1 MTDGGTA
8 PIESVEVTDVTED
21 KPRRRRRTGLW
32 LGIGIP
38 GGLLVAGAIAASFVL
53 IAPGVAVA
61 GAPVGFH
68 TAGTA
73 AQAIEQRV
81 NDATISIGGVEVTGE
96 DLGAQVDAEEAA
108 ARAFEDHPLWKI
120 SDWNPQDPYAPTVT
134 IDDDTAIETLQ
145 EQAPDLF
152 VEPVDAEVEF
162 SDGAF
167 VAVAAE
173 PGSGPDLEALAA
185 DLSTALVAGDG
196 GITVSADPVDVAA
209 TTSTDAAKKQAAA
222 LNAAT
227 EQVAQSA
234 GFYADDELAVGVSA
248 KTLSRWLNVSPDGHG
263 GFEVTADVSSI
274 NDLVGKL
281 PEKVDREAKNVTQ
294 IVDTAGNVLEGDDA
308 QDGWTL
314 KDTKGVAETYA
325 STLEGL
331 IVRALD
337 GDDDLKDDL
346 EGGANRFALD
356 VDTVE
361 AEVTTLERRLEVDLG
376 KLQAYAIEN
385 DKVVKTF
392 PVSPGK
398 AGSETD
404 QGTFKTYVKLTS
416 QNMGNED
423 TTEPPYYYTPNVPNV
438 MYFNGSEGFHGTYW
452 HNEFGVQ
459 PMSHGCV
466 NMSVAD
472 SKWLFDWTPV

>member
-108 ARAFEDHPLWKI
+108 TRAFEDHPLWKI

-185 DLSTALVAGDG
+185 DLSTALVEGDG
-196 GITVSADPVDVAA
+196 GITVSADSVEVVA

-222 LNAAT
+222 LNELA
-227 EQVAQSA
+227 EGA
-234 GFYADDELAVGVSA
+234 GFYVDDERAVPVST
-248 KTLSRWLNVSPDGHG
+248 KQLNSWLDVAPDGEG
-263 GFEVTADVSSI
+263 GFAVTADTAGIQKVV
-274 NDLVGKL
+274 DAL
-281 PEKVDREAKNVTQ
+281 PEKVDREAQDVTQ
-294 IVDTAGNVLEGDDA
+294 IVDTAGAVLDGGEG
-308 QDGWTL
+308 QDGW
-314 KDTKGVAETYA
+314 KVNSIDGVAAKYA
-325 STLEGL
+325 KALESGKGSL
-331 IVRALD
+331 
-337 GDDDLKDDL
+337 
-346 EGGANRFALD
+346 ALD

-423 TTEPPYYYTPNVPNV
+423 TTKAPYYYTPNVPNV

-472 SKWLFDWTPV
+472 SKWLFDWTPVGTDVWVHA

>member
-21 KPRRRRRTGLW
+21 KPRRKRRTGLW

-38 GGLLVAGAIAASFVL
+38 GGLLVAGAFAASLVL

-81 NDATISIGGVEVTGE
+81 DDATISIDGVEVTGE

-134 IDDDTAIETLQ
+134 IDSDTAIENLK
-145 EQAPDLF
+145 EKAPGLF

-162 SDGAF
+162 SDGSF

-173 PGSGPDLEALAA
+173 PGSGPDLDALAA

-196 GITVSADPVDVAA
+196 GITVSADSVEVPA
-209 TTSTDAAKKQAAA
+209 TTSTDAAKTQAAA
-222 LNAAT
+222 LNEMA
-227 EQVAQSA
+227 ENA
-234 GFYADDELAVGVSA
+234 GFYVEDERAVPVSM
-248 KTLSRWLNVSPDGHG
+248 KQLGSWLDVAPDGEG
-263 GFEVTADVSSI
+263 GFAIAADTARIQKVVDA
-274 NDLVGKL
+274 L
-281 PEKVDREAKNVTQ
+281 PEKIDREAQNVTQ
-294 IVDTAGNVLEGDDA
+294 IVDTAGTVLDGGEG
-308 QDGWTL
+308 QDGW
-314 KDTKGVAETYA
+314 KVNSIDGVAAKYA
-325 STLEGL
+325 KNLESG
-331 IVRALD
+331 
-337 GDDDLKDDL
+337 
-346 EGGANRFALD
+346 EGSLTLD

-361 AEVTTLERRLEVDLG
+361 AEITTLERRLEVDLG

-423 TTEPPYYYTPNVPNV
+423 TTEPPYYYTPNVPYV

-452 HNEFGVQ
+452 HNEFGVR
-459 PMSHGCV
+459 PMSHGCL

-472 SKWLFDWTPV
+472 SKWLFDWTPVGTDVWVHA